1 MSTIIPTINVNA
13 ANSTAEFFQSNS
25 IIAKFAFLLM
35 VIIAFVYL
43 LRIGINS
50 IAWFYSPNLSPHIID
65 GMIDATTS
73 AMVIPQDTA
82 NTSAITVY
90 RSNNEKQGIEFTWST
105 WVFIKD
111 MQYNKGQYKTI
122 FYKGNSGLQS
132 NGLNYPNNAPGLY
145 IAPNTNDLV
154 VVMDTYSVIG
164 EEVVIQDIPLN
175 KWMNII
181 IRVHNRNLD
190 VYINGTITRSLLL
203 SDVPKQNYGE
213 VYVATNGGFSGF
225 LSNLWYFNHALSA
238 VEINNIL
245 YWGPN
250 LTMAGTQAVSIKK
263 SDYLSLQWYFS
274 PSNVA
279 PTSNFPHQ

>member
-1 MSTIIPTINVNA
+1 MSTTIPTINVNA

-43 LRIGINS
+43 LRIGINA
-50 IAWFYSPNLSPHIID
+50 IAWFYSPNLSPHIFD
-65 GMIDATTS
+65 GMIDATS
-73 AMVIPQDTA
+73 GAMVIPQDTS
-82 NTSAITVY
+82 NTDSITIF

-105 WVFIKD
+105 WVFIRNMD
-111 MQYNKGQYKTI
+111 YNKGQYKTI
-122 FYKGNSGLQS
+122 FYKGNSNLQS

-145 IAPNTNDLV
+145 IDPYKNDLV

-164 EEVVIQDIPLN
+164 EEVVIQDVPMN
-175 KWMNII
+175 KWMNVI
-181 IRVHNRNLD
+181 IRCHNRNMD
-190 VYINGTITRSLLL
+190 VYINGTITRSILL

-213 VYVATNGGFSGF
+213 VYVATNGGFAGYI
-225 LSNLWYFNHALSA
+225 SNLWYFNHALSA

-250 LTMAGTQAVSIKK
+250 LTMAGNNPVTVKG

-274 PSNVA
+274 PSNIA